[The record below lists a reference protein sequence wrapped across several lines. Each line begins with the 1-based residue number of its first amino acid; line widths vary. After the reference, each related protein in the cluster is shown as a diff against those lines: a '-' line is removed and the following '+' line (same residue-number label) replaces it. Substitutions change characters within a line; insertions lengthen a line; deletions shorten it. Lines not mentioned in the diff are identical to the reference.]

1 MSDLDSLLRD
11 DRRARLLPTPRSKN
25 ERALSSI
32 LLATMTVVRPFARQL
47 LKGWGVS
54 MLKTSDLRAYTE
66 VGFSVAGR
74 RNRVR
79 PDGVLV
85 LSTRKRRW
93 TALVEAKVGNAEVD
107 AEQVHRYG
115 EIARQYGIDAV
126 VTLSN
131 QLAPL
136 PSHVPYAVP
145 KKLSNRVEFLHSSW
159 IREPLRISC
168 RSRHF

>member
-1 MSDLDSLLRD
+1 MPDLDSLLRD

-25 ERALSSI
+25 ERALTSI
-32 LLATMTVVRPFARQL
+32 LLATMAVVRPFAWQL

-66 VGFSVAGR
+66 VAFSLAGR

-93 TALVEAKVGNAEVD
+93 TALVEAKVGTP
-107 AEQVHRYG
+107 Q
-115 EIARQYGIDAV
+115 
-126 VTLSN
+126 
-131 QLAPL
+131 
-136 PSHVPYAVP
+136 
-145 KKLSNRVEFLHSSW
+145 
-159 IREPLRISC
+159 
-168 RSRHF
+168 